1 MRTRDRKSEI
11 RKLKH
16 TINSINDYE
25 KHKEVVYKE
34 KIERLNKIIRTRS
47 MENEKLWNTIFTY
60 RKFVSM
66 LGYKLKAPKFY
77 HKNKENYRLAK
88 DFIKLR
94 DMVVYDEGMG
104 LKGGKK

>member
-16 TINSINDYE
+16 AINSMKDYE
-25 KHKEVVYKE
+25 KHKECKYKE
-34 KIERLNKIIRTRS
+34 EIERLNKIIRTRS
-47 MENEKLWNTIFTY
+47 TENEELWNTIFTY

-66 LGYKLKAPKFY
+66 LGNELKAPKFY
-77 HKNKENYRLAK
+77 HKSKENYCFAK

-94 DMVVYDEGMG
+94 NTIVYDEGMG

>member
-16 TINSINDYE
+16 TINSIKDYE
-25 KHKEVVYKE
+25 KHKEDVYKE
-34 KIERLNKIIRTRS
+34 EIERLNKIIRTRS
-47 MENEKLWNTIFTY
+47 IENEELWNTIFTY
-60 RKFVSM
+60 RKFVSI
-66 LGYKLKAPKFY
+66 LGNELKAPKFY

-88 DFIKLR
+88 AFIKLR
-94 DMVVYDEGMG
+94 NIVVHDEGMG